1 MTGKRLLVVDDDPE
15 FGEFVRKVA
24 LQATYQVEV
33 VTDGNAFKRCHEKF
47 KPTIVVL
54 DIVMPVVDG
63 LELVQWLAERKSTV
77 HLIIA
82 SGYAPMYADLARKL
96 AQAKGLR
103 SVTILPKPFGR
114 DELVSAL
121 EAVLGNGGKP

>member
-24 LQATYQVEV
+24 LQVTYQVEV

-54 DIVMPVVDG
+54 EIVMPGVDG
-63 LELVQWLAERKSTV
+63 LELMQWLAERKSTV

-103 SVTILPKPFGR
+103 PVTILPKPVKPAELRAALAGSLGR
-114 DELVSAL
+114 
-121 EAVLGNGGKP
+121 

>member
-33 VTDGNAFKRCHEKF
+33 VTDGNAFKQCHEKF

-54 DIVMPVVDG
+54 EIVMPGVDG
-63 LELVQWLAERKSTV
+63 IELVQWLAERKSTV

-82 SGYAPMYADLARKL
+82 SGYAAKYAELAKKL

-103 SVTILPKPFGR
+103 SVTNLPKPVTPAELRAALAGSLGR
-114 DELVSAL
+114 
-121 EAVLGNGGKP
+121 

>member
-1 MTGKRLLVVDDDPE
+1 MAGKRLLVVDDDPE

-54 DIVMPVVDG
+54 DIVMPGVDG
-63 LELVQWLAERKSTV
+63 IELVQWLAERKSTV

-82 SGYAPMYADLARKL
+82 SGYAPMYADLARKM

-103 SVTILPKPFGR
+103 SVTSLPKPVTPTELRAALAGSLGR
-114 DELVSAL
+114 
-121 EAVLGNGGKP
+121 

>member
-54 DIVMPVVDG
+54 DIVMPGVDG
-63 LELVQWLAERKSTV
+63 IELVQWLAECKSTV

-82 SGYAPMYADLARKL
+82 SGYAPMYTDLARKM
-96 AQAKGLR
+96 AQSKGFR
-103 SVTILPKPFGR
+103 SVTSLPKPVTPAKLRAALAGSLGR
-114 DELVSAL
+114 
-121 EAVLGNGGKP
+121 

>member
-24 LQATYQVEV
+24 VELGHEV
-33 VTDGNAFKRCHEKF
+33 EIATDGNAFKRCHEEW
-47 KPTIVVL
+47 KPTVVVL
-54 DIVMPVVDG
+54 EIVMPGVDG
-63 LELVQWLAERKSTV
+63 IELVQWLAERKSTV

-82 SGYAPMYADLARKL
+82 SGYAAMYTDLARKM

-103 SVTILPKPFGR
+103 SVTSLPKPVTPAELRAALAGSLGR
-114 DELVSAL
+114 
-121 EAVLGNGGKP
+121 